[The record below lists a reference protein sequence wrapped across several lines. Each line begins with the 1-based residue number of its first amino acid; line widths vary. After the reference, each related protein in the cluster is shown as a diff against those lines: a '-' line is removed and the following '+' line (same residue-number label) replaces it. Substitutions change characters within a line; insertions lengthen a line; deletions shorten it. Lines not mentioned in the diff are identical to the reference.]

1 MLDYVAVN
9 KEWIFSG
16 VGFSVVVAIIFVVRS
31 ILNRRRSD
39 GSISTRAVPAEI
51 VRDVGKRSPVRRILP
66 FLSIGYV
73 IYALLIAW
81 FICRLLF
88 RVYRAQSAGQMQLS
102 GIHWMPLA
110 MTSVFCLRFH
120 WHMSLPRIVP
130 FSTALATRR
139 VGACLHFVYLCSY
152 RHDFRRTHDLCSH
165 APGGQI
171 RVHVK
176 RSNRAISL
184 GLNPPCFAQ
193 APLF

>member
-31 ILNRRRSD
+31 ILKRHRSD
-39 GSISTRAVPAEI
+39 GSISTRPFPAEI
-51 VRDVGKRSPVRRILP
+51 LRDIGKRPPVQQRRILP
-66 FLSIGYV
+66 FLSVSYV

-110 MTSVFCLRFH
+110 ITSFFAFAFIGICLC
-120 WHMSLPRIVP
+120 L
-130 FSTALATRR
+130 ALFLSARRWRRGALVLACISCISIPIGTILGGLTIYALTRPE
-139 VGACLHFVYLCSY
+139 VSSEF
-152 RHDFRRTHDLCSH
+152 T
-165 APGGQI
+165 
-171 RVHVK
+171 
-176 RSNRAISL
+176 
-184 GLNPPCFAQ
+184 
-193 APLF
+193 

>member
-16 VGFSVVVAIIFVVRS
+16 VGFSVVVAIILVVRL
-31 ILNRRRSD
+31 ILNRHRSD
-39 GSISTRAVPAEI
+39 GSISTRPFPAEI
-51 VRDVGKRSPVRRILP
+51 VRDIGKRPPVRRILP
-66 FLSIGYV
+66 FLSVGYV

-102 GIHWMPLA
+102 GHPVDAARYDLI
-110 MTSVFCLRFH
+110 FCLCFD

-139 VGACLHFVYLCSY
+139 VGACLHFVYLYSY

-165 APGGQI
+165 SPGGQF
-171 RVHVK
+171 RVHANDLTK
-176 RSNRAISL
+176 RWR
-184 GLNPPCFAQ
+184 
-193 APLF
+193 

>member
-31 ILNRRRSD
+31 ILKRHRSD
-39 GSISTRAVPAEI
+39 GSISTRPFPAEI
-51 VRDVGKRSPVRRILP
+51 LRDIGKRPPVQQRRILP
-66 FLSIGYV
+66 FLSVSYV

-110 MTSVFCLRFH
+110 ITSFFAFAFIGICLC
-120 WHMSLPRIVP
+120 L
-130 FSTALATRR
+130 ALFLSARRWRRGAFVLACISCISIPIGTILGGLTIYALTRPE
-139 VGACLHFVYLCSY
+139 VSSEF
-152 RHDFRRTHDLCSH
+152 T
-165 APGGQI
+165 
-171 RVHVK
+171 
-176 RSNRAISL
+176 
-184 GLNPPCFAQ
+184 
-193 APLF
+193 